1 MNKKILFE
9 NGWIL
14 SGPKLLEDS
23 FEQFDE
29 YYLKGQLFYP
39 KVENVFNSFKIRPEK
54 IKMVIVHDKPSIIP
68 GIAKGYGLADEYDRY
83 SEMLTQNILQHQPD
97 RLNASQEVDL
107 RAWVDQEV
115 FFLSL
120 SLTIGASDIQH
131 EYGWGNFT
139 IFVIKEICKK
149 NPTIW
154 IIQEHLLPKVV
165 PYLSNVFLTEMYDK
179 ETIEHMPITSDRNY
193 VISTPNIKNTAS
205 YIESN
210 HFYIANRILK
220 KSKNKQINW

>member
-23 FEQFDE
+23 FEQFDNT
-29 YYLKGQLFYP
+29 YLKGQSFYP
-39 KVENVFNSFKIRPEK
+39 KVENIFNSFKIRPEK
-54 IKMVIVHDKPSIIP
+54 IKMVIIHDKPSIIL
-68 GIAKGYGLADEYDRY
+68 GKARGYGLSDEYDIY
-83 SEMLTQNILQHQPD
+83 SEMLTQNILQHNPC

-107 RAWVDQEV
+107 RAWVDQEI
-115 FFLSL
+115 FFLNL
-120 SLTIGASDIQH
+120 SLTVSTVDVQH
-131 EYGWGNFT
+131 EYGWSNFT
-139 IFVIKEICKK
+139 ISVIKEISKK

-165 PYLSNVFLTEMYDK
+165 PYLSNVILTEMYNK
-179 ETIEHMPITSDRNY
+179 ETIEHIPITSNKNY
-193 VISTPNIKNTAS
+193 VISTPNIKNTVA

-210 HFYIANRILK
+210 HFYIANKILK